1 MPFLKISKEQ
11 SPAYLFQLI
20 PEIRPPILREVFR
33 IVKSLF
39 SRQKQTFSKV
49 LSFLQLYRSGINLM
63 LIFVTRLLG
72 MFLRELY

>member
-1 MPFLKISKEQ
+1 MPFLKINKEQ